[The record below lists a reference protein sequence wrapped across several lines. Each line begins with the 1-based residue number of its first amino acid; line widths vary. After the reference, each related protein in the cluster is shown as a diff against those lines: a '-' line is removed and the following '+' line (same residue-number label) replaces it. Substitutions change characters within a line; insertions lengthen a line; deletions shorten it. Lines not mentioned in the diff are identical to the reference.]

1 MARVIKIDNAL
12 QKRHEYK
19 KNKRK
24 ARTVIC
30 RILIVCEGEKTEPN
44 YFRSFDRY
52 RKGNVVYELTLDGGR
67 MNTVGVVDKAISLRD
82 KANIPYDRVW
92 AVFDK
97 DGFPAKNF
105 NTAIA
110 KANRMCLE

>member
-52 RKGNVVYELTLDGGR
+52 RKGYVVYELTLDGGR
-67 MNTVGVVDKAISLRD
+67 MKTVGVVDKAISLRD
-82 KANIPYDRVW
+82 KANIPYGRVW
-92 AVFDK
+92 AKMAFLPRTLTQQLLK
-97 DGFPAKNF
+97 L
-105 NTAIA
+105 TRII
-110 KANRMCLE
+110 

>member
-44 YFRSFDRY
+44 YF
-52 RKGNVVYELTLDGGR
+52 LL
-67 MNTVGVVDKAISLRD
+67 
-82 KANIPYDRVW
+82 
-92 AVFDK
+92 
-97 DGFPAKNF
+97 
-105 NTAIA
+105 
-110 KANRMCLE
+110 